1 MSLRKK
7 VSLSNSYS
15 TPCIFFIIV
24 FLSAILFAT
33 SLSLCNVN
41 LVEPNISP
49 LHGLLSKPFVSRSRA
64 LRKGLDNEGEGSI
77 PNIEQPILLSATSS
91 ISNGLILVLEQVK
104 LTGSPPLV
112 SRSDINLDVN
122 FVPDFVHSGM
132 SSLLLSPSPPIFFAA
147 SFDSLQTHQSP
158 LRYARLT
165 EDAVRDVILAIISS
179 PGRPW
184 SSEAEDA
191 MKEFKHKAP
200 LRNEGDKSLT
210 HLFCRAGPVT
220 APYWCLSSLLS
231 SRSQLFRK
239 EIQTS
244 KVYIIDAGAT
254 LAGYFGLLAAA
265 SAAGVYGVQT
275 LVIDPQPQCI
285 EWARSAAAASGFS
298 KSRFSTIN
306 ALLMGSKD
314 NHQKEGNDFVRVP
327 TVTNCR
333 GSTTQGG
340 FIDSIGP
347 LNASTGFVSVPRQSL
362 SEILKN
368 EEDATILLLKLDAIG
383 REKEVLDGLGPFLE
397 AQKVLNVIL
406 ELNKQ
411 RSASFL
417 KLPSAIKAEEKLI
430 MSTSLYTRDLKEF
443 EQEAVDAGAL
453 PSQAAGEAHGVLLS
467 DEDNT
472 IISKLYAELISN
484 VFLDRGFE
492 CLTADR
498 GWWSAQSP
506 FRQGEEA
513 TQDGETLEK
522 WANKMSRGS
531 EVDVWCWLPAV
542 SK

>member
-1 MSLRKK
+1 
-7 VSLSNSYS
+7 
-15 TPCIFFIIV
+15 
-24 FLSAILFAT
+24 
-33 SLSLCNVN
+33 
-41 LVEPNISP
+41 VEPNISSSSP

-64 LRKGLDNEGEGSI
+64 LRKVFDNGS
-77 PNIEQPILLSATSS
+77 PNTEQPILLSATSS
-91 ISNGLILVLEQVK
+91 ISRGLILVLEQVK

-112 SRSDINLDVN
+112 SRSDINMDVN
-122 FVPDFVHSGM
+122 FVPDFVNSGI
-132 SSLLLSPSPPIFFAA
+132 SPGHLSPSPPIFFAA
-147 SFDSLQTHQSP
+147 SVDQSSP

-165 EDAVRDVILAIISS
+165 EDAVRDVIIAIISS

-200 LRNEGDKSLT
+200 LRNEEDKSLN

-220 APYWCLSSLLS
+220 APYWCLSSLMS
-231 SRSQLFRK
+231 SRPHLFRK
-239 EIQTS
+239 ETQSS
-244 KVYIIDAGAT
+244 KVYIIDAGST

-265 SAAGVYGVQT
+265 SAAGVYGVHT

-298 KSRFSTIN
+298 KSRFSAVN
-306 ALLMGSKD
+306 ALLIGS
-314 NHQKEGNDFVRVP
+314 NNQKGNFVRVP

-340 FIDSIGP
+340 FIDNIGP
-347 LNASTGFVSVPRQSL
+347 LNASSGFVSVPRQSL
-362 SEILKN
+362 SDILKN

-397 AQKVLNVIL
+397 AKKVLNVIL

-430 MSTSLYTRDLKEF
+430 AMSTSLYTRDLKEY

-453 PSQAAGEAHGVLLS
+453 PSQAAGEAHGLLLS

-472 IISKLYAELISN
+472 IISKLYAELISK

-522 WANKMSRGS
+522 WVKKMSRGS

-542 SK
+542 RRG